1 MNTINELNSTS
12 LLKSTL
18 LILKY
23 KMKEYKIST
32 DEDGY
37 VAVQDMLKLLR
48 KIHPERKYIT
58 AFDLQHIARADIKK
72 RLIVTKDLKRIK
84 LIA

>member
-37 VAVQDMLKLLR
+37 VAIQDMLKLLR

-72 RLIVTKDLKRIK
+72 RLVVTKDLKRIK

>member
-72 RLIVTKDLKRIK
+72 RLVVTKDLKRIK

>member
-37 VAVQDMLKLLR
+37 VAVQDILKLLR

-58 AFDLQHIARADIKK
+58 AFDLQHIARTDIKK

>member
-1 MNTINELNSTS
+1 MNTKNELNSSS

-23 KMKEYKIST
+23 RMKDYKVNQ
-32 DEDGY
+32 DEEGY
-37 VAVQDMLKLLR
+37 VAMQDMLKLLR

-84 LIA
+84 LVA

>member
-23 KMKEYKIST
+23 KMKEYKLST

-37 VAVQDMLKLLR
+37 VAIQDMLKLLR

-72 RLIVTKDLKRIK
+72 RLVVTKDLKRIK